1 MVFSR
6 VWALRSAIVNRRQTL
21 ISELDVMVDS
31 FNSFERQ

>member
-6 VWALRSAIVNRRQTL
+6 VWALRSAVVNCRQTL
-21 ISELDVMVDS
+21 ISDLDVMVDS